1 MIKHLPFTH
10 TIRERKVFCLKRK
23 KRHEPQKNFMISDGS
38 ADDFRYGVN
47 EYGDFISNGMTD
59 NEKVEAQE
67 YFERFLQED

>member
-1 MIKHLPFTH
+1 
-10 TIRERKVFCLKRK
+10 
-23 KRHEPQKNFMISDGS
+23 MISDGS